1 MPWHRPIPDSKPRGK
16 AYGLVDSIIQAEKM
30 IQVALVLPCAAF
42 IGWLGGAWLD
52 SRLHQHWIGAVG
64 VVFGGTAG
72 LVYVVRLALAAD
84 KKIPGEAAN
93 KDGRGNGDSGSS
105 S

>member
-1 MPWHRPIPDSKPRGK
+1 MPYNRPIPDSNKRGK
-16 AYGLVDSIIQAEKM
+16 GAGIIDAIVQAEKL

-52 SRLHQHWIGAVG
+52 SRLHQHWIGAAG
-64 VVFGGTAG
+64 VAFGGASG

-84 KKIPGEAAN
+84 KKIPGQDPG
-93 KDGRGNGDSGSS
+93 KTGNGGSGSNS
-105 S
+105 

>member
-1 MPWHRPIPDSKPRGK
+1 MPWNRPIPDSNPRGK
-16 AYGLVDSIIQAEKM
+16 ASGIVDAIVQAEKL

-64 VVFGGTAG
+64 VMFGGASG

-84 KKIPGEAAN
+84 KKIPGESAG
-93 KDGRGNGDSGSS
+93 KDESGGSGSS

>member
-1 MPWHRPIPDSKPRGK
+1 MPWNRPIPDSNPRGK
-16 AYGLVDSIIQAEKM
+16 ASGIVVAIVQAEKL

-64 VVFGGTAG
+64 VMFGGASG

-84 KKIPGEAAN
+84 KKIPGESAG
-93 KDGRGNGDSGSS
+93 KDESGGSGSS

>member
-1 MPWHRPIPDSKPRGK
+1 MAWHKPIPDSNPRGK
-16 AYGLVDSIIQAEKM
+16 GSGLVSAIVQAESL

-64 VVFGGTAG
+64 VMFGGASG

-84 KKIPGEAAN
+84 KKIPGDTAN
-93 KDGRGNGDSGSS
+93 KDSSGGGGSGSNP
-105 S
+105 